1 MDESSLQISVMQT
14 DDIAEVMR
22 IEQASYVLP
31 WSEQIVRDCLKVGYH
46 GLVLKQNDVMLAY
59 VFVSCA
65 AGEAHIL
72 NICVHPDHRR
82 QGYAKALLHQSIAT
96 VIVKGAGVIFLEVR
110 ESNHSAIELYESIGF
125 VEIGR
130 RADYYRRRPKSKSSS
145 VASRHE
151 DALIMS
157 RDLSLVGDEM
167 Q

>member
-1 MDESSLQISVMQT
+1 MDEPSLQISVMHT
-14 DDIAEVMR
+14 DDVKEVMR
-22 IEQASYVLP
+22 IERASYTLP
-31 WSEQIVRDCLKVGYH
+31 WSEKIVRDCLKVGYH
-46 GLVLKQNDVMLAY
+46 GLVLKQNEVLLAY
-59 VFVSCA
+59 AFVSCA

-72 NICVHPDHRR
+72 NICVDPDHRR

-110 ESNHSAIELYESIGF
+110 ESNHSAIELYESMGF

-130 RADYYRRRPKSKSSS
+130 RADYYRRRPKSNSNSA
-145 VASRHE
+145 ASRHE

-157 RDLSLVGDEM
+157 RDLSLIGDEI